1 MGCPLRTGGSSAH
14 PPRRLIIAVAALVLF
29 ALGMGAGTARAAS
42 PPTPTA
48 TSVATQTPY
57 PTSTPVATATPAHHP
72 TLALSASQG
81 MPDTTLVV
89 VGSDFPDGTVTL
101 YWDGAYLAR
110 GTSAA
115 GYLHSDTKAPA
126 TAALGPHEVR
136 AVGPN
141 RTSASAFFTVAQ
153 TLHPKVTPTLTHA
166 MAEKGTVVTVNA
178 SGFAPNQMLTL
189 SWDKV
194 GGTALGAHAAD
205 DNGDTNFDIV
215 LGVDPTPGVGT
226 HRLYVAGA
234 HPTLSASAS
243 FTVDPPP
250 PPCGGWSVTLPTGLT
265 TSKTFCID
273 PKAWIGNWLKNTATA
288 GADKVGQQVSKGLT
302 EQQNYTQIPALMAV
316 FGTVQDLARDLFVVL
331 FLAGAM
337 TWYFRGLG
345 LGSPGDAAGQ
355 MVEGGLG
362 LACVVE
368 LPRLIGLYIT
378 AVNGASGMILG
389 NAGKQGA
396 DIIGTMA
403 GGLINGDLLKN
414 FLDAP
419 TILGAIMLF
428 VVGFFI
434 LLILVAITRTIGTI
448 FGAAIFLA
456 APVAVVCMV
465 TPLTRSVASAWA
477 RLWFSITLWGVSYA
491 IALVADS
498 AMLDYFAH
506 KGMLDGGIQS
516 LTVSIAAALVLY
528 GAPKLGDA
536 LLGGGASRALGIGHV
551 PLLSTVIGVATGA
564 ATGNTIGAAAALMK
578 GASTETGAGSAATGG
593 RTLPSAP
600 TVTEYPNVPALS
612 AGNVIEGEWG
622 LLESAGV

>member
-1 MGCPLRTGGSSAH
+1 MRRPLY
-14 PPRRLIIAVAALVLF
+14 RLIVALTALVLL
-29 ALGMGAGTARAAS
+29 ALGMHAGATHAAS
-42 PPTPTA
+42 APTSTETPP
-48 TSVATQTPY
+48 ATQTPY
-57 PTSTPVATATPAHHP
+57 PTQTPAATYTPYPSPTVTHHP
-72 TLALSASQG
+72 ILALSASQG
-81 MPDTTLVV
+81 MPDTSLVV

-101 YWDGAYLAR
+101 SWDGAYLAR
-110 GTSAA
+110 GTSDG
-115 GYLHSDTKAPA
+115 GYVHIDTKAPA
-126 TAALGPHEVR
+126 TTALGPHEVR

-166 MAEKGTVVTVNA
+166 LAEKGTVVTVNV
-178 SGFAPNQMLTL
+178 SGFAPNQTLTL
-189 SWDKV
+189 SWDHV
-194 GGTALGAHAAD
+194 GGTALGTHAAD
-205 DNGDTNFDIV
+205 DNGDTSFDLV

-250 PPCGGWSVTLPTGLT
+250 PPCGGWSFTLPTGLT
-265 TSKTFCID
+265 TSKTFCLD
-273 PKAWIGNWLKNTATA
+273 PKAWIGDWLKTTATA
-288 GADKVGQQVSKGLT
+288 GAAKVGQQVTMGLT
-302 EQQNYTQIPALMAV
+302 AQQDYTQIPALMAV

-331 FLAGAM
+331 FLAGAS
-337 TWYFRGLG
+337 TWYVRSLG

-355 MVEGGLG
+355 MIEGGLG
-362 LACVVE
+362 LAFVVE
-368 LPRLIGLYIT
+368 LPRLMGLYIT
-378 AVNGASGMILG
+378 AVNGASNMILA

-419 TILGAIMLF
+419 TILGAIVLF
-428 VVGFFI
+428 VVGFFV

-491 IALVADS
+491 IALVADA

-506 KGMLDGGIQS
+506 KGMLNGGIQS

-536 LLGGGASRALGIGHV
+536 LLGGGASRARGIGHV
-551 PLLSTVIGVATGA
+551 PLLSTALGVAAGA
-564 ATGNTIGAAAALMK
+564 ATGNAIGAAAALMK
-578 GASTETGAGSAATGG
+578 GASTETGAGSAAAGG
-593 RTLPSAP
+593 GALPSAP

>member
-1 MGCPLRTGGSSAH
+1 MGRPLKTTGSSV
-14 PPRRLIIAVAALVLF
+14 PRPRRQIVALAIIVLLT
-29 ALGMGAGTARAAS
+29 LGMGVGTARAVSA
-42 PPTPTA
+42 PTPMETP
-48 TSVATQTPY
+48 VATQTPY
-57 PTSTPVATATPAHHP
+57 PTSTPVATATPTHHP
-72 TLALSASQG
+72 ALQLSASQG
-81 MPDTTLVV
+81 MPDTTLIV

-101 YWDGAYLAR
+101 SWDGAYLAR
-110 GTSAA
+110 GTSAD
-115 GYLHSDTKAPA
+115 GYLHIDTTVPA
-126 TAALGPHEVR
+126 AALGPHEVR
-136 AVGPN
+136 AIGPN

-153 TLHPKVTPTLTHA
+153 TVHPRVTPTLTHA
-166 MAEKGTVVTVNA
+166 MVDKGTVVTVNV

-189 SWDKV
+189 SWDKA
-194 GGTALGAHAAD
+194 GGAAFTHAAD
-205 DNGDTNFDIV
+205 DNGETSFAVV
-215 LGVDPTPGVGT
+215 LGVDPTPGVGP
-226 HRLYVAGA
+226 HRLYVSGA

-250 PPCGGWSVTLPTGLT
+250 PPCGGWSITLPTGLT
-265 TSKTFCID
+265 TSKTFCLD
-273 PKAWIGNWLKNTATA
+273 PKAWIGDWLKTTATA
-288 GADKVGQQVSKGLT
+288 GAAKVGQQVSTGLT
-302 EQQNYTQIPALMAV
+302 AQQDYTHIPALMAV

-331 FLAGAM
+331 FLAGAL
-337 TWYFRGLG
+337 TWYFRSLG
-345 LGSPGDAAGQ
+345 LGSPGDAAAQ

-362 LACVVE
+362 LAFVVE
-368 LPRLIGLYIT
+368 LPRLMGLYIT
-378 AVNGASGMILG
+378 AVNGASDMILG

-419 TILGAIMLF
+419 TILGAIVLF
-428 VVGFFI
+428 VVGFFV

-465 TPLTRSVASAWA
+465 TPLTRSVASSWA

-491 IALVADS
+491 IALVADA

-506 KGMLDGGIQS
+506 KGLLDGGIQS

-551 PLLSTVIGVATGA
+551 PMLSTAIGVAAGA
-564 ATGNTIGAAAALMK
+564 ATGNAIGAAAAAMK
-578 GASTETGAGSAATGG
+578 GMPAPSTGPTTSGA
-593 RTLPSAP
+593 TLSDP
-600 TVTEYPNVPALS
+600 TVTELSPAPALS
-612 AGNVIEGEWG
+612 APIEGEWG
-622 LLESAGV
+622 LLESTGV

>member
-1 MGCPLRTGGSSAH
+1 MKRPLC
-14 PPRRLIIAVAALVLF
+14 RLIVALAALVLL
-29 ALGMGAGTARAAS
+29 ALGMGMGGGIIHAAS
-42 PPTPTA
+42 APTPTE
-48 TSVATQTPY
+48 TPLATQTPY
-57 PTSTPVATATPAHHP
+57 PTQTPAATYTPYPSPTVTHHP
-72 TLALSASQG
+72 TLALSANQG

-89 VGSDFPDGTVTL
+89 VGSDFPDGAVTL
-101 YWDGAYLAR
+101 YWDGADLAR
-110 GTSAA
+110 GTSDT
-115 GYLHSDTKAPA
+115 GYLHIDTKVPA
-126 TAALGPHEVR
+126 TASLGPHEVR
-136 AVGPN
+136 AIGPN
-141 RTSASAFFTVAQ
+141 RTSSSAFFTVAQ
-153 TLHPKVTPTLTHA
+153 TLHPKVTTTLTHA
-166 MAEKGTVVTVNA
+166 LAEKGTVITVNV
-178 SGFAPNQMLTL
+178 SGFAPTQRLTL

-194 GGTALGAHAAD
+194 GGTALGAHVAD
-205 DNGDTNFDIV
+205 DNGETSFDVV

-226 HRLYVAGA
+226 HRLYAAGT

-250 PPCGGWSVTLPTGLT
+250 PPCGGWSITLPTGLT

-273 PKAWIGNWLKNTATA
+273 PKAWVGDWLKTTATA
-288 GADKVGQQVSKGLT
+288 GAAKVGAQVSTGLT
-302 EQQNYTQIPALMAV
+302 EQQDYTQIPALMAV

-337 TWYFRGLG
+337 TWYFRSLG
-345 LGSPGDAAGQ
+345 LGSPGDAAAQ

-362 LACVVE
+362 LAFVVE
-368 LPRLIGLYIT
+368 LPRLMSLYIT

-419 TILGAIMLF
+419 TILGAIVLF
-428 VVGFFI
+428 VVGFFV

-465 TPLTRSVASAWA
+465 TPLTRSVASAWV

-491 IALVADS
+491 IALVADA

-516 LTVSIAAALVLY
+516 LTVSIAAALMLY

-551 PLLSTVIGVATGA
+551 PMLSTAINMATGA
-564 ATGNTIGAAAALMK
+564 AIGGIAGGAVAAARA
-578 GASTETGAGSAATGG
+578 TPSAAGESAGG
-593 RTLPSAP
+593 ATPGAP
-600 TVTEYPNVPALS
+600 TVTELSPALPALTS
-612 AGNVIEGEWG
+612 GGSVIEGEWG